1 MPRAVTAQLSRQV
14 ALVTGGA
21 IRLGR
26 EISLALAEAGADVAF
41 SYHRSAAAAA
51 RTEADI
57 AALGRR
63 SAAFACDVRDAS
75 QVESLL
81 DRTIETLGPIDL
93 LVVNAGVFRRTPI
106 DTATDEDWD
115 WHMAT
120 NARAV
125 YVCARRVGLTMRER
139 GGSIVIIAD
148 VAGLRPWPSY
158 VPYSASKAAA
168 VSLTQGLALALAPK
182 VRVNAVAPGPV
193 LPPEESDAGAIRR
206 SVSRTLLGRVG
217 SPADVAGAVLY
228 LATAPYVTGVILP
241 VDGGRH
247 LG

>member
-1 MPRAVTAQLSRQV
+1 LTADLAQQV

-21 IRLGR
+21 TRLGR
-26 EISLALAEAGADVAF
+26 EISLALAGAGADVAF
-41 SYHRSAAAAA
+41 SYHRSAAPAV

-57 AALGRR
+57 AAIGRR
-63 SAAFACDVRDAS
+63 AAAFPCDVREAS
-75 QVESLL
+75 QVEALIH
-81 DRTIETLGPIDL
+81 RTIEALGPIDL

-106 DTATDEDWD
+106 DTATDDDWD
-115 WHMAT
+115 WHVTT
-120 NARAV
+120 NARAA
-125 YVCARRVGLTMRER
+125 YLCARRVGLMMRAR

-168 VSLTQGLALALAPK
+168 ISLTQGLALALAPK

-193 LPPEESDAGAIRR
+193 LPPDGSDPEAIRR

-217 SPADVAGAVLY
+217 TPADVAGAVLY